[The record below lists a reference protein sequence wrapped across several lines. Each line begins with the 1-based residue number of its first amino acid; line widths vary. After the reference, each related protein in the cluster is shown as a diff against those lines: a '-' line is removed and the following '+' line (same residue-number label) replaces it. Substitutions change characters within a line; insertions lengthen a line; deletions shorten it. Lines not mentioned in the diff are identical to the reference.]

1 MTGPK
6 ENSEEIKLV
15 KPAPDMEDS
24 YLSFVSEWE
33 RHGEAIVPYAARPL
47 GRTYSQWFADTEAF
61 ETVAPEGYVT
71 MSTYFLT
78 GADGVIIGAANIRH
92 RLNEHLLRHS
102 GHIGYGVRP
111 ARRRQGYAARMLGM
125 ALVIAEGLGIDRAL
139 ITCDKRNIASAHT
152 ILKNGGVLENEIEE
166 ESGQIT
172 QRYWI
177 DL

>member
-1 MTGPK
+1 M
-6 ENSEEIKLV
+6 
-15 KPAPDMEDS
+15 
-24 YLSFVSEWE
+24 
-33 RHGEAIVPYAARPL
+33 
-47 GRTYSQWFADTEAF
+47 
-61 ETVAPEGYVT
+61 
-71 MSTYFLT
+71 
-78 GADGVIIGAANIRH
+78 
-92 RLNEHLLRHS
+92 RHS

-177 DL
+177 NL